1 VGELYRSTSSFILHH
16 QLHDQAKQETVEYV
30 SGDRGSGYPVSKYLM
45 KFRQIALKFRSSV
58 DLSNII
64 NLKKINKGTQMVQ
77 ENVEICLIE
86 FTMLFKEMWNFHFKL
101 LPLPLA
107 GTRSDI
113 AVTVIIT

>member
-1 VGELYRSTSSFILHH
+1 
-16 QLHDQAKQETVEYV
+16 
-30 SGDRGSGYPVSKYLM
+30 
-45 KFRQIALKFRSSV
+45 
-58 DLSNII
+58 
-64 NLKKINKGTQMVQ
+64 MVQ